1 MALVAGRCLLGS
13 QTPLVQTLRFRT
25 RKPNLRKPAIPHW
38 DRAVVLR
45 LTKPFYPAK
54 TSQEH
59 LANKCRKKRNDLQDA
74 EIKVNPFE
82 QILAVEFQ
90 EKIRNAKVV
99 AIFHRN
105 PMSAAD
111 IFTTRLQLH
120 KIKLEYLHYN
130 NSIARLAFSGTEFDA
145 LLKLYESDTLTVVGE
160 DASVAKLLK
169 LEKKLP
175 GLVLLGGIVEG
186 RFMSI
191 ADMKRYAAL
200 PSLDAA
206 RGQLL
211 SILSAPAQKLSQN
224 MTHHQRELSSAL
236 ARYISDQSPSSQAEE
251 Q

>member
-1 MALVAGRCLLGS
+1 MALVVGRCLLGS
-13 QTPLVQTLRFRT
+13 QSPLVQTLRFRT

-38 DRAVVLR
+38 DRALVLKV
-45 LTKPFYPAK
+45 TEPFYPAK
-54 TSQEH
+54 SSQEH
-59 LANKCRKKRNDLQDA
+59 PANNCNKKRSALQNDDK
-74 EIKVNPFE
+74 KVNPFE
-82 QILAVEFQ
+82 QILAQEFL

-105 PMSAAD
+105 PMSAED
-111 IFTTRLQLH
+111 IFTMRLQLH

-130 NSIARLAFSGTEFDA
+130 NSIARLAFSGSEFDA

-160 DASVAKLLK
+160 ASVAKLLK
-169 LEKKLP
+169 LEKKLV
-175 GLVLLGGIVEG
+175 GLVLLAGVVEG
-186 RFMSI
+186 RLMSV

-200 PSLDAA
+200 PSLDGA

-224 MTHHQRELSSAL
+224 MTSHQRELSSAL
-236 ARYISDQSPSSQAEE
+236 GRYISDQTPTPQAEE